1 MASNLV
7 GELYDLVDTTL
18 NSFVI
23 NGSQDV
29 ITSITP
35 IFSSLLLLWVVIWG
49 YMVMYGQTDQT
60 LKTGIFK
67 IVQVGLISTLALT
80 SANYNDIVI
89 NFLLN
94 APEQIAGIVIGTP
107 GYSTGSA
114 LDTLFQKVFDTA
126 DSVWEKG
133 GLMNGNF
140 GMYLLAILIAGIG
153 TVLTAI
159 TAGLILLSK
168 MLLAVL
174 LVLGP
179 IAIMLLLFKPT
190 ERFFESWL
198 GQCINLGLIYIL
210 AVTVASIVIDLSDTF
225 ISNTPDPDL
234 KITMAVFLVFL
245 LSIIIIRQVEPLAS
259 ALGGGIALATQGAIS
274 NGMSKLRPSRIK
286 RQINSTRSDFRTA
299 GRAASAPARG
309 AANLARKGQH
319 AYQRKFGRGNSI
331 SG

>member
-133 GLMNGNF
+133 GDRKS
-140 GMYLLAILIAGIG
+140 ACR
-153 TVLTAI
+153 
-159 TAGLILLSK
+159 
-168 MLLAVL
+168 
-174 LVLGP
+174 
-179 IAIMLLLFKPT
+179 
-190 ERFFESWL
+190 ER
-198 GQCINLGLIYIL
+198 
-210 AVTVASIVIDLSDTF
+210 V
-225 ISNTPDPDL
+225 
-234 KITMAVFLVFL
+234 
-245 LSIIIIRQVEPLAS
+245 
-259 ALGGGIALATQGAIS
+259 
-274 NGMSKLRPSRIK
+274 
-286 RQINSTRSDFRTA
+286 
-299 GRAASAPARG
+299 
-309 AANLARKGQH
+309 
-319 AYQRKFGRGNSI
+319 
-331 SG
+331 